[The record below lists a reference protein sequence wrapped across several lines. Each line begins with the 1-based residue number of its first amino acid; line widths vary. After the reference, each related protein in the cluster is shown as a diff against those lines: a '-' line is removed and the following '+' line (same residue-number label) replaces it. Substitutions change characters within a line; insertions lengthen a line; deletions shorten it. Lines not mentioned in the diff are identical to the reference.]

1 MRRLNLSA
9 FAGLVLKAFKNA
21 GIYSAPDVEMSDEYD
36 MAVHAIIRDM
46 RRAWLQGQGSGK
58 KTSAERR
65 NRKRFASDRSKK
77 VLKRYRSRPRVQ
89 LPKNLL
95 AHRYRDSKLLSGLV
109 SDRKQVWTPLL
120 RRTGRD
126 ASVEIEINNFS
137 FIDNPDGTLK
147 AIKAI
152 ALAECSCIN
161 SYIHFRDD
169 FCKDVAPYLVLAEAW
184 PAMAHIFR
192 GGKMNLPVQ
201 KMIDAV
207 GLKKSLGMAF
217 KGLSNHEDLWAF
229 PIQRRRP
236 TGSSRSK
243 DRFLAPQSHEKVT
256 DRFCDAIDDWLG
268 RPEINQSLTI
278 EGRGWIGG
286 IITEMLDN
294 AERHSDPENK
304 DGEWSIAGFMARR
317 VENNEPVYRCY
328 LAFMSVGATISES
341 LLTCLPRIEQQ
352 IKVYCNRHARS
363 DGKGPSIEALRTL
376 YALQDTV
383 TRDPEADSNGRG
395 GFGFQ
400 EVMRFVHELGG
411 TSKLGREPRITI
423 ISGSACIQL
432 RPPHILGTRATDVGS
447 PRVLWCNAENSP
459 MVAPDPAFVFDLQ
472 ERLAGTIISV
482 AFTLDPDYLNETV

>member
-1 MRRLNLSA
+1 MRGLSLNV
-9 FAGLVLKAFKNA
+9 FAGRILKIFKEAGVLDISS
-21 GIYSAPDVEMSDEYD
+21 GEISDEYD
-36 MAVHAIIRDM
+36 MAVHAVIREM
-46 RRAWLQGQGSGK
+46 RRNWLKGRASNGFS
-58 KTSAERR
+58 SASKLNRSRFSRR
-65 NRKRFASDRSKK
+65 KSTEILR
-77 VLKRYRSRPRVQ
+77 RYRSKPRVK

-95 AHRYRDSKLLSGLV
+95 AHRYKESKLLSGLIA
-109 SDRKQVWTPLL
+109 DRKQNWLPLL
-120 RRTGRD
+120 KRTRPD
-126 ASVEIEINNFS
+126 ASVEIEIQNFS
-137 FIDNPDGTLK
+137 FIDNPIETLR

-152 ALAECSCIN
+152 ALAECRCVN
-161 SYIHFRDD
+161 SYIHFKDD
-169 FCKDVAPYLVLAEAW
+169 FCQDVAPYLVLAEAW

-207 GLKKSLGMAF
+207 GLRKSLGMTF
-217 KGLSNHEDLWAF
+217 KGLSNHDDLWAF

-236 TGSSRSK
+236 TGSSTSK

-294 AERHSDPENK
+294 AERHADPENK

-317 VENNEPVYRCY
+317 IEDDEPVYRCY
-328 LAFMSVGATISES
+328 LAFMSIGATISES
-341 LLTCLPRIEQQ
+341 LLTCLPSTAGQ
-352 IKVYCNRHARS
+352 IQNYCDRHARY
-363 DGKGPSIEALRTL
+363 DGYGPSVEALRTL

-411 TSKLGREPRITI
+411 TSKPGREPRITI

-432 RPPHILGTRATDVGS
+432 RPPYIMGTRAATAGS

-459 MVAPDPAFVFDLQ
+459 MVAPDPAFVFDMQ